1 MTINPKGKRAAE
13 LLRLQEMLMCEGA
26 RRDGGCFG
34 TAGLSQFLFAFFF
47 FLGVSELGKL
57 EGESTWYLR
66 DFLCFTNILSFL
78 LKQNT
83 RRSGRKARKGQAVR
97 SFALA

>member
-1 MTINPKGKRAAE
+1 MLWKGLAEAGGVLGGLGRANFS
-13 LLRLQEMLMCEGA
+13 LP
-26 RRDGGCFG
+26 F
-34 TAGLSQFLFAFFF
+34 FLFIIFFF
-47 FLGVSELGKL
+47 FEGVSELGKL

-66 DFLCFTNILSFL
+66 DFLCLTNILSFL